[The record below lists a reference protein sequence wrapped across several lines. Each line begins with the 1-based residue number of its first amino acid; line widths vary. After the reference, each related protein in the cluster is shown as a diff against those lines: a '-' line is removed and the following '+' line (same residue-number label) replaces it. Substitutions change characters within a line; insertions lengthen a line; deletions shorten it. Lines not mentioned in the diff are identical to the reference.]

1 MRASLAVLV
10 AAALAA
16 PSGALAQSQAA
27 PATAS
32 PPDSSGAAPAA
43 AAPAAAPQ
51 RLSWTSDR
59 MPLRVGDLVTV
70 MVDEA
75 TAASERVSKVATGDH
90 KLRADLNAGIGD
102 DFRLGPTKSFGSG
115 LQSGSR
121 DVGEAGRAGDLTAVL
136 TVRVTALEP
145 DGSARIEGRKKVTV
159 DGRVQEIG
167 LKGLVRPQDVT
178 ASNCVLSN
186 RIADVEIDYKGKKI
200 GPSLGIAGRILAM
213 LWP

>member
-1 MRASLAVLV
+1 MRATLAVLA
-10 AAALAA
+10 AAALLAPAGATAQTPPAPAA
-16 PSGALAQSQAA
+16 PTPADSGR
-27 PATAS
+27 
-32 PPDSSGAAPAA
+32 AAPAA
-43 AAPAAAPQ
+43 VAPQ
-51 RLSWTSDR
+51 RLSWLSDR
-59 MPLRVGDLVTV
+59 KPLRVGDLVTV
-70 MVDEA
+70 VVDEA
-75 TAASERVSKVATGDH
+75 TTASERVSKVATGDH

-102 DFRLGPTKSFGSG
+102 SDLRIGPQKSFGSG
-115 LQSGSR
+115 LASSSR

-145 DGSARIEGRKKVTV
+145 DGSAQIEGRKKVTV

-167 LKGLVRPQDVT
+167 LKGLVRPQDVS

-186 RIADVEIDYKGKKI
+186 RIANVEIDYKGKKI